1 MTQCRHVMGFY
12 WEKDPETKTWELVP
26 DGHRWRLESEID
38 RIGPNE
44 YTMWITNRCNPAL
57 QGEWS
62 KHRSPKAAMEA
73 FALRVLEERL
83 AGRLQ

>member
-1 MTQCRHVMGFY
+1 MTQCRHVMGFD
-12 WEKDPETKTWELVP
+12 WEKDPETKTWELIP

-38 RIGPNE
+38 RIGPNN
-44 YTMWITNRCNPAL
+44 YTMWITDRGNPAL
-57 QGEWS
+57 QCEWTY
-62 KHRSPKAAMEA
+62 HRSLKAAMEA